1 MAALDEDPVKQS
13 LLKAIRKGQA
23 SKVTEI
29 LKQNPKFTA
38 DETLDGAQNRLLH
51 KAARYGKVNV
61 VQTLLTLGA
70 DVNGENKF
78 HMTAMHHAAVE
89 GSAEVIEALIEAGA
103 KVNHPDNAKRLPLHW
118 TCAYGHLE
126 ATRVLLEKGKAKVNV
141 PDKEG
146 FYPLH
151 RCCQEAPPSSSQK
164 TDQESEA
171 ATKEAKNMEDDVNRS
186 EIAKLLVAKGV
197 DVNVKEP
204 QGLQT
209 PLHLSAINGYVSLI
223 R

>member
-1 MAALDEDPVKQS
+1 MDLCLRS
-13 LLKAIRKGQA
+13 LR
-23 SKVTEI
+23 SYKVSVF
-29 LKQNPKFTA
+29 NPTQF
-38 DETLDGAQNRLLH
+38 
-51 KAARYGKVNV
+51 ARRANF
-61 VQTLLTLGA
+61 
-70 DVNGENKF
+70 N
-78 HMTAMHHAAVE
+78 
-89 GSAEVIEALIEAGA
+89 I
-103 KVNHPDNAKRLPLHW
+103 
-118 TCAYGHLE
+118 C
-126 ATRVLLEKGKAKVNV
+126 RVLLGKGQAKVNV

-164 TDQESEA
+164 NDQESEEDTSEA
-171 ATKEAKNMEDDVNRS
+171 KEAKNMEDDVNRS

-209 PLHLSAINGYVSLI
+209 PLHLSAINGYASLV

>member
-1 MAALDEDPVKQS
+1 MDLCLWS
-13 LLKAIRKGQA
+13 LR
-23 SKVTEI
+23 SYEVSVF
-29 LKQNPKFTA
+29 N
-38 DETLDGAQNRLLH
+38 
-51 KAARYGKVNV
+51 
-61 VQTLLTLGA
+61 LLTFSKA
-70 DVNGENKF
+70 DLN
-78 HMTAMHHAAVE
+78 
-89 GSAEVIEALIEAGA
+89 I
-103 KVNHPDNAKRLPLHW
+103 
-118 TCAYGHLE
+118 Y
-126 ATRVLLEKGKAKVNV
+126 RVLLEKGKAKVNV